1 MSRHL
6 KHRRQPGA
14 AWVAVAASL
23 AVLACAHRPPAE
35 FDVGQPMPEPGP
47 VAADLSGTWQ
57 YNAQESDRAGRAA
70 QLRGR
75 EGGREGAGMPGEGG
89 FPGGGMG
96 GSGGFGGQG
105 EYGGRGRGGGSRRGA
120 EGERDRPPAAIDTML
135 LRPAQRLVIEQTDS
149 TITIG
154 RADGAPLTLWFDGRD
169 VVVRDTS
176 GEAQAVS
183 GSWNRARF
191 EVRRP
196 LGPGR
201 TLTQAYVL
209 SSDGRRLVV
218 LVQVSGGEQGPT
230 TRPESRRV
238 YDRVSE

>member
-1 MSRHL
+1 MSSL
-6 KHRRQPGA
+6 TDHRRQPVA
-14 AWVAVAASL
+14 AWMAVTASL

-35 FDVGQPMPEPGP
+35 FDVGQPMPQPGP
-47 VAADLSGTWQ
+47 VAANLSGTWQ
-57 YNAQESDRAGRAA
+57 YNAQESDRAGRGAG
-70 QLRGR
+70 QLPGR
-75 EGGREGAGMPGEGG
+75 PGGREGMGMPGEGG

-105 EYGGRGRGGGSRRGA
+105 GYGGRGRGDRGRRGA
-120 EGERDRPPAAIDTML
+120 EGERLPAAIDTTL

-154 RADGAPLTLWFDGRD
+154 RPDGAPLTLYFDGRD

-176 GEAQAVS
+176 GEAEAVS
-183 GSWNRARF
+183 GWWNHARF
-191 EVRRP
+191 EVHRP